1 MERFAREGALT
12 YSNFEG
18 SWFLISPRCGTDD
31 QWFPDVIVI
40 VLGFQV
46 AAVNVS
52 EEPPSLDQ
60 RTVGG
65 RENWCRTDW
74 QGRVY
79 AHTGSAG
86 SRSGHFNS
94 GMFP

>member
-46 AAVNVS
+46 AVVNIS
-52 EEPPSLDQ
+52 EKLLNLN
-60 RTVGG
+60 RRMTGMRKIGTVP
-65 RENWCRTDW
+65 TD
-74 QGRVY
+74 RV
-79 AHTGSAG
+79 HCMRKTGCAG
-86 SRSGHFNS
+86 SLNGRFYSRI
-94 GMFP
+94 FP